1 MRYRNMKTGVV
12 VDVPSELRGAWLP
25 VISVKKA
32 EKPSPAEAPAE
43 KVEEETKTPA
53 RKRTY
58 TRKKK

>member
-1 MRYRNMKTGVV
+1 MRYRNMKTGAV

-25 VISVKKA
+25 VISGKKA

-43 KVEEETKTPA
+43 TVEEVKAPA